1 MIKGKLVV
9 INGDSGRRS
18 PRATA
23 LLQLSFFSVE
33 KLRKRRRGRRKRGNK
48 KMSQT
53 TSSNFDRCL
62 TWRFGCCCGRKIRRC
77 QDYCNSTSIHRRRTT
92 ITFFFFIGDGDR
104 KGNLGTKKEASSEC
118 MKTILF
124 SILKSGYHI
133 S

>member
-1 MIKGKLVV
+1 MATVADVHLVQRLCF
-9 INGDSGRRS
+9 NSLFFQWKNLENEEDDEGRG
-18 PRATA
+18 
-23 LLQLSFFSVE
+23 E
-33 KLRKRRRGRRKRGNK
+33 IK
-48 KMSQT
+48 KMSQK

-77 QDYCNSTSIHRRRTT
+77 QGHHSSTSVHRCT
-92 ITFFFFIGDGDR
+92 IITFFFIGDGDR
-104 KGNLGTKKEASSEC
+104 KGNLGTKKWVGSKY

>member
-1 MIKGKLVV
+1 MAIVADAHLVRRLYF
-9 INGDSGRRS
+9 NSLFFQWKNLENEEDDEGRG
-18 PRATA
+18 
-23 LLQLSFFSVE
+23 E
-33 KLRKRRRGRRKRGNK
+33 IK
-48 KMSQT
+48 KMSQK

-104 KGNLGTKKEASSEC
+104 KGNLGTKKEASAEC